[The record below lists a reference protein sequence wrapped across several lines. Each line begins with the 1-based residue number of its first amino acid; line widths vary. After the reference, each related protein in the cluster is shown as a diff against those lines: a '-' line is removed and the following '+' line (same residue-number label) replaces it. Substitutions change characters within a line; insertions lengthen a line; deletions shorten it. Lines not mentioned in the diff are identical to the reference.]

1 MNLVCKKK
9 EIYGIESVFR
19 RIFTGIGSIIS
30 VLLRE
35 AGSRMKIYFCDVCN
49 ESIPLQDI
57 KDGVATTVGGK
68 IYCASHNPLQAMQ
81 GITANKSTEKTS
93 IVLFAIVIVLLMAV
107 LAIMLWGQGNK
118 DEEFATLSSQD
129 KLRGDVGNVTERL
142 NLLQPDV
149 VALKV
154 KSQEQE
160 TILTGIQTDII
171 QLRGDLAGVRGEV
184 RNLSEN
190 LSTTS
195 DLRTAVDGVALK
207 LGEFNGRMSALE
219 NDYSGIRQRLNGYKA
234 DLDRLAQAGPV
245 AVSPQ
250 ATNSGEPAHKPATEK
265 ESKELKE
272 LKAKLTSKDNSVRFE
287 AVNLV
292 YDNRIKE
299 ALPYLLPLLEDPD
312 QFVQVGAIQTVG
324 EFLYLPAIPVLVKVL
339 KDPDVTVREEAL
351 LQLIRMTGETGLNF
365 DPRGSNSERDKAIKK
380 WEDWLKKNS

>member
-1 MNLVCKKK
+1 
-9 EIYGIESVFR
+9 
-19 RIFTGIGSIIS
+19 
-30 VLLRE
+30 
-35 AGSRMKIYFCDVCN
+35 MKIYFCDVCN

-68 IYCASHNPLQAMQ
+68 IYCGSHNPLQAVQ
-81 GITANKSTEKTS
+81 GLAVKKSSEKTS
-93 IVLFAIVIVLLMAV
+93 IILFAIVIVLLMAV
-107 LAIMLWGQGNK
+107 LAIMLWGQGKK

-129 KLRGDVGNVTERL
+129 KLRSNLGNMTVQL

-149 VALKV
+149 AALKV

-195 DLRTAVDGVALK
+195 DLRIDVEALSLK
-207 LGEFNGRMSALE
+207 LGEFNGRMSSLE
-219 NDYSGIRQRLNGYKA
+219 NEYTSIRQRLNGYKA
-234 DLDRLAQAGPV
+234 DLDRLAEAGPV
-245 AVSPQ
+245 AVSTQ
-250 ATNSGEPAHKPATEK
+250 TKTSGKPSDKPATEK
-265 ESKELKE
+265 ESRELKE
-272 LKAKLTSKDNSVRFE
+272 LKTRLTSKDNSVRFE

-339 KDPDVTVREEAL
+339 RDPDVTVREEAL
-351 LQLIRMTGETGLNF
+351 LQMIRMTGETSLNF
-365 DPRGSNSERDKAIKK
+365 DPRGSKSEGDKAVKK
-380 WEDWLKKNS
+380 WEEWLKKNS